1 MNLNGYME
9 NIRSIELT
17 IKSVTYLLKYFTM
30 LLSRVKYLNL
40 KLYEREKEK
49 ENAFLCC
56 SLNFLVRV
64 HLNTIT
70 CS

>member
-17 IKSVTYLLKYFTM
+17 IKSVAYLLKYFTT
-30 LLSRVKYLNL
+30 LFSRVKYLNI

-49 ENAFLCC
+49 ENAFLYF
-56 SLNFLVRV
+56 SLNFLIRV